1 MESGVRLQR
10 FPTRKLTEGRYSLRL
25 NSLDEVP
32 FFLSSYI
39 WQTEFDVDRD
49 GEYPFHVPPPMEL
62 RVTVR
67 DADSGAL
74 LPEAQVSWS
83 PPMGDLKH
91 GGSVGAIAAEPPGSF
106 VVRAPVGPIEVHGSL
121 DGYFPASVAHELG
134 TDGPEV
140 SVLLNRNQGV
150 SFVFSADGAT
160 LSTQEL
166 NPRISLAPES
176 AAAGDPGVPIQY
188 RMADG
193 ERTYMP
199 RDPGRYRV
207 TVRDID
213 GYASLE
219 PFVIEIPKGEIIEV
233 GIDLTPKR

>member
-1 MESGVRLQR
+1 
-10 FPTRKLTEGRYSLRL
+10 
-25 NSLDEVP
+25 
-32 FFLSSYI
+32 
-39 WQTEFDVDRD
+39 
-49 GEYPFHVPPPMEL
+49 
-62 RVTVR
+62 
-67 DADSGAL
+67 
-74 LPEAQVSWS
+74 
-83 PPMGDLKH
+83 
-91 GGSVGAIAAEPPGSF
+91 
-106 VVRAPVGPIEVHGSL
+106 
-121 DGYFPASVAHELG
+121 
-134 TDGPEV
+134 
-140 SVLLNRNQGV
+140 V
-150 SFVFSADGAT
+150 SFVFSSDGAT